1 MINLS
6 ARGTYIKSTLDE
18 DVPNLSPIKGDSA
31 PFVPKT
37 TFTVSAEYGQPLVE
51 DYMGFIW
58 FNLQYT
64 GDRATD
70 FNVNGPNY
78 KKMDAYTVANSLVGV
93 RFRDY
98 EVSLFANNLFDDVGV
113 VRSIARPPFD
123 PPASIHVNTR
133 TIGITFRGHY

>member
-18 DVPNLSPIKGDSA
+18 DVPNLSSIKGDSA

-37 TFTVSAEYGQPLVE
+37 TFTVSAEYEQPLVE
-51 DYMGFIW
+51 DYMGFVW

-64 GDRATD
+64 GDRATE

-78 KKMDAYTVANSLVGV
+78 KKMDAYTVANFRVVV
-93 RFRDY
+93 RFRHH

-123 PPASIHVNTR
+123 PPASMHVNTR
-133 TIGITFRGHY
+133 TIGITLRGHY